1 MSDFMLKAIL
11 FDLDNTLI
19 DYIYFKKETA
29 KAAAKAMIAQ
39 GLPAS
44 EKEIYDK
51 IFQVY
56 EEKGIEYQKT
66 MYEVVKQYNLEI
78 NLAEKIQQAGI
89 LAYLKRKFEV
99 LKTYPDVLPTLEKLK
114 EKGLKL
120 ALVSD
125 APRNKAWQRL
135 IMAGLENAFDLVITH
150 NDTEQFK
157 PHPSPFQLALKTLD
171 ISPEEALFV
180 GDNPGRDIR
189 GAKKLG
195 IKTCLAEYGRVFPEE
210 DKADYV
216 IRDFREMLRILDIQ
230 KENEFHL
237 PKFKRVPERAERGTH
252 PKEKIPRKSKK

>member
-1 MSDFMLKAIL
+1 MLKAIL

-19 DYIYFKKETA
+19 DYMHFKKETA

-66 MYEVVKQYNLEI
+66 MYEVVKQYGLEI
-78 NLAEKIQQAGI
+78 NRAEKIQQAGI

-135 IMAGLENAFDLVITH
+135 IMAGLENAFDLIITH

-157 PHPSPFQLALKTLD
+157 PHPSPFQLALKTLN

-195 IKTCLAEYGRVFPEE
+195 IRTCLAEYGRVFERSEE
-210 DKADYV
+210 ADHVIMDIKELLGIPGIPKRKDALELKNPKKMGNAARSKAKAKY
-216 IRDFREMLRILDIQ
+216 Q
-230 KENEFHL
+230 KF
-237 PKFKRVPERAERGTH
+237 
-252 PKEKIPRKSKK
+252 